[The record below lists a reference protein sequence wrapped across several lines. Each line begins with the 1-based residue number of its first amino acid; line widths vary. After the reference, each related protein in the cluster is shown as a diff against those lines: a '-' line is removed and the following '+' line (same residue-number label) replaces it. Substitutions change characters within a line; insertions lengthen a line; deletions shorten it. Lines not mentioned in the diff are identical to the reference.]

1 MDIILLNKEMEE
13 SVKLLKRISNFFKE
27 YRVTYISNN
36 VEEIKDF
43 IKSHS
48 FDVVIMDE
56 YFIDKCPEIFGYNAY
71 KICLMENFK
80 QSLRFTAIRKNSERA
95 LEDNLTKILIKD
107 KGSKQEVKSLIRR
120 ELEYLGF
127 NFALN
132 GTIYLE
138 EAINLIYFKNCNCN
152 LEKEVYSQLSKRH
165 IKTGHTIKVCIQNAL
180 NAMLGVTGYQKV
192 IDYLQM
198 EPKYG
203 VGAKSIIYAVLNRIR
218 PEMATIEDELKWF

>member
-1 MDIILLNKEMEE
+1 MDIILLNKELDE
-13 SVKLLKRISNFFKE
+13 SVKLLKRISDFFKE
-27 YRVTYISNN
+27 YRVTYISNDI
-36 VEEIKDF
+36 EETKDYIKYNA
-43 IKSHS
+43 

-56 YFIDKCPEIFGYNAY
+56 YFVEKCPEIFTYKAY
-71 KICLMENFK
+71 KICLMENFR
-80 QSLRFTAIRKNSERA
+80 QSMRFIAIRKNSERA

-107 KGSKQEVKSLIRR
+107 KGNKQNVKFLIRR

-152 LEKEVYSQLSKRH
+152 LEKEVYNQLSKRH

-180 NAMLGVTGYQKV
+180 NAMMGVTGYDKV
-192 IDYLQM
+192 IAYLQM

-203 VGAKSIIYAVLNRIR
+203 VGAKSIIYAVLNRIK